1 MGWYIGKRI
10 LQMVPVFFGATLLIY
25 AMVFAMPGDPI
36 AALAGDKQLPPE
48 QIAALR
54 AHYHLDE
61 PFFVQYWEY
70 LKGLFTLDM
79 GETFSGRS
87 VGEEIALAFPIT
99 FRLALMAVAIEAIL
113 GIGLGV
119 IAGMRK
125 GGFFDSTV
133 LVLSLLVIATP
144 TFVLGF
150 VARYLFGVRWH
161 IVSPTVGSDA
171 SFTALLLPAF
181 VLGLVSVA
189 YVLRLTRSEVASARH
204 ADFVR
209 TAKAKGLPSSQVT
222 RRHILR
228 NSLIPVV
235 TFIGADLAALMG
247 GAIVT
252 EGIFN
257 VPGIGGLI
265 FHAVQIGEAPTV
277 VSVVTILVVI
287 YMFANLI
294 IDLLYAV
301 LDPRIRYA

>member
-1 MGWYIGKRI
+1 MAWYIGKRI

-36 AALAGDKQLPPE
+36 AALAGDKPLPPE
-48 QIAALR
+48 QVAALR
-54 AHYHLDE
+54 AQYHLDE
-61 PFFVQYWEY
+61 PFLVQYWNY
-70 LKGLFTLDM
+70 LPGVFTMDLGD
-79 GETFSGRS
+79 TFSGRP
-87 VGEEIALAFPIT
+87 VAEEIALALPVT
-99 FRLALMAVAIEAIL
+99 FKLAIMAVIIETVL

-119 IAGMRK
+119 WTGMRK
-125 GGFFDSTV
+125 GRWFDSTV
-133 LVLSLLVIATP
+133 LVVSLLVIATP

-150 VARYLFGVRWH
+150 VARYLFGVRWG
-161 IVSPTVGSDA
+161 IVSPTVGGDA
-171 SFTALLLPAF
+171 SVANLLLPAI

-189 YVLRLTRSEVASARH
+189 YVLRLTRSEVATARH

-209 TAKAKGLPSSQVT
+209 TARAKGLPRGEVVS
-222 RRHILR
+222 RHILR

-257 VPGIGGLI
+257 IPGIGGLV
-265 FHAVQIGEAPTV
+265 FRAVQIGEAPTV
-277 VSVVTILVVI
+277 VSVVTILVII
-287 YMFANLI
+287 YMLANLI
-294 IDLLYAV
+294 IDLLYAA